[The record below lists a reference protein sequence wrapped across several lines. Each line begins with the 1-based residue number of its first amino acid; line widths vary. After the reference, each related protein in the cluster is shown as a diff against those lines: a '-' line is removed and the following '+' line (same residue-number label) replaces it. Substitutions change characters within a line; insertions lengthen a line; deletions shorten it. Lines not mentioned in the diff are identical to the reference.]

1 MHNTGYLWGMKF
13 QGDFHFLLADTWV
26 FMLFKMSMYFFYNYI
41 LFLKLESSEQCVW
54 YATICFKKR
63 QNF

>member
-1 MHNTGYLWGMKF
+1 MKF